1 MTPSEDII
9 TKKIMDITIEIQ
21 EKYPELIKYL
31 NEMPI
36 SNPDEKDPKINE
48 KNLTDYYESLIV
60 ITKERNY
67 TNIN

>member
-36 SNPDEKDPKINE
+36 TNPDEKDPKINE
-48 KNLTDYYESLIV
+48 KNLVAYFESLSV
-60 ITKERNY
+60 MTKEKNC

>member
-1 MTPSEDII
+1 MTPSEEII
-9 TKKIMDITIEIQ
+9 TKKIMDITVEIQ

-36 SNPDEKDPKINE
+36 TNPDEKDPEINE
-48 KNLTDYYESLIV
+48 KNLVDYFESLIV

>member
-1 MTPSEDII
+1 MTPSEEII
-9 TKKIMDITIEIQ
+9 IKKIMDITIEIQ

-36 SNPDEKDPKINE
+36 TNPDEKDPEINE
-48 KNLTDYYESLIV
+48 KNLVDYLESLSV
-60 ITKERNY
+60 MTKEKNR

>member
-1 MTPSEDII
+1 MTPSEEII

-36 SNPDEKDPKINE
+36 TNPDEKDPEINE
-48 KNLTDYYESLIV
+48 KNLVDYFESLSV
-60 ITKERNY
+60 MTKEKNC

>member
-1 MTPSEDII
+1 MTPSEEII

-36 SNPDEKDPKINE
+36 SNPGEKDPKINE
-48 KNLTDYYESLIV
+48 KKLTDYYESLIV